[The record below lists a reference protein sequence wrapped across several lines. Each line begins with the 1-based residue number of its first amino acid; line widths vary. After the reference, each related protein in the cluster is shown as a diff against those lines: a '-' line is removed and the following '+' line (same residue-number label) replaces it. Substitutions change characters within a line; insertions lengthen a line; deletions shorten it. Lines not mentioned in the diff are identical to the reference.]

1 MAGSAPGPLEQEWL
15 AAGLLVGSIPGLPRP
30 SLLTRQGL
38 VPYALVPAEAAAE
51 RREEI
56 FAWLILELDRRRGGW
71 PDVLARLR
79 SSRP

>member
-1 MAGSAPGPLEQEWL
+1 MTSAAGSAPH
-15 AAGLLVGSIPGLPRP
+15 
-30 SLLTRQGL
+30 TRHG
-38 VPYALVPAEAAAE
+38 LVPAEAAAE